1 MHNILYKV
9 VYYNQKS
16 TLIIQDMNIIKLKS
30 LLWNV
35 KIVHVTK
42 DSTKLY
48 FHIMVFA
55 FFI

>member
-30 LLWNV
+30 LYWNV

-42 DSTKLY
+42 DGIKLY
-48 FHIMVFA
+48 FHIMVFS